1 MHGGLQKLA
10 AQAASTVH
18 LAHNEIFEM
27 SRQAFPRGVARVAK
41 GHTHHAVFR
50 RIRQHTDVVAC
61 RHIRCQLGFR
71 HGHLLGG
78 TLKFSQFP
86 NQAQNG
92 RNVGFLCPTERNIFE
107 LRLHWPKSSTFPYL

>member
-1 MHGGLQKLA
+1 MHF
-10 AQAASTVH
+10 
-18 LAHNEIFEM
+18 AHNEIFEM

-50 RIRQHTDVVAC
+50 RICQHTDVVAC

-78 TLKFSQFP
+78 TLKFGQLP
-86 NQAQNG
+86 NKPQHG
-92 RNVGFLCPTERNIFE
+92 GNVRFLCPTKRNIFE
-107 LRLHWPKSSTFPYL
+107 LRLHRSKSSTFPIFEQPLILDL